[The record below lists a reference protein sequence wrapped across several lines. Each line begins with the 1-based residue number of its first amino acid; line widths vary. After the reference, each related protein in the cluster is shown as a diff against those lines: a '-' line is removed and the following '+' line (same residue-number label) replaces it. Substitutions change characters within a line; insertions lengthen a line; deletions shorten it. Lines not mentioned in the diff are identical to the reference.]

1 MRKTVI
7 LVLLSST
14 FGFTL
19 NELIHRVNTS
29 EKTKKVTGIGGIF
42 FKCKDPKALR
52 EWYEKN
58 LGLNTN
64 QYGAVFEFHQGGDS
78 TQKGFLQW
86 SPFKETTT
94 YFGPSDKE
102 FMINYRVA
110 NMEYLVAE
118 FKKNGVQ
125 ILDSIE
131 VYEYGKFLHIMDL
144 EGNKIELWEPNDV
157 AFEKMGLDMGLKTTY

>member
-1 MRKTVI
+1 MRRTLI
-7 LVLLSST
+7 IILLSTS

-19 NELIHRVNTS
+19 NEIWHRSMN
-29 EKTKKVTGIGGIF
+29 EGPTKKVTGIGGIF

-52 EWYEKN
+52 QWYETH

-64 QYGAVFEFHQGGDS
+64 QYGAVFEFYHGGDS

-94 YFGPSDKE
+94 YFGPSNKD

-110 NMEYLVAE
+110 DLEYLLAE
-118 FKKNGVQ
+118 FKKNGVHV
-125 ILDSIE
+125 LDSIE
-131 VYEYGKFLHIMDL
+131 VFEYGKFLHIMDL
-144 EGNKIELWEPNDV
+144 EGNKIELWEPND
-157 AFEKMGLDMGLKTTY
+157 EEYEIMGLSMGLKTTF

>member
-1 MRKTVI
+1 MKKTLLLI
-7 LVLLSST
+7 LLSST
-14 FGFTL
+14 FGFTI
-19 NELIHRVNTS
+19 NEMIHRADQP

-64 QYGAVFEFHQGGDS
+64 QYGAVFEFYRGGDS

-94 YFGPSDKE
+94 YFGPSTKE
-102 FMINYRVA
+102 FMINYRVS
-110 NMEYLVAE
+110 NMDYLVAE

-157 AFEKMGLDMGLKTTY
+157 AFEKMGLDMGLKTTF

>member
-1 MRKTVI
+1 MKKTLLLI
-7 LVLLSST
+7 LLSST
-14 FGFTL
+14 FGFTI
-19 NELIHRVNTS
+19 NEMIHRADQP

-52 EWYEKN
+52 DWYEKN

-64 QYGAVFEFHQGGDS
+64 QYGAVFEFYKGGDS

-94 YFGPSDKE
+94 YFGPSTKE

-110 NMEYLVAE
+110 NMDYLVAE

-125 ILDSIE
+125 ILDAIE

-157 AFEKMGLDMGLKTTY
+157 AFEKMGLDMGLKTTF